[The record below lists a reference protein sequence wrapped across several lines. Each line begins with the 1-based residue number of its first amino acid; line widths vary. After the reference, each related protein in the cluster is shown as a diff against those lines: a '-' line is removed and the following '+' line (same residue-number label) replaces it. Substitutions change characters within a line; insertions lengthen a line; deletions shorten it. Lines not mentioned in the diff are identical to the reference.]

1 VRNRLFLAICVGLN
15 SLISPIALA
24 SCSSV
29 PDKPLVTFKSDVSGI
44 DFTVS
49 PATTGCTATQLNF
62 TYAYY
67 DPTLKTWEA
76 WTKWAIGS
84 STGKSFSF
92 KVPAIKGK
100 SRVTVGLTAGNK
112 WGTSALTREN
122 QVGNGIEFKIA
133 SVESVFE
140 KEVFRVNAKIGTVQV
155 KLRHP
160 EFVECGVHSGYVSD
174 NCRFDFEY
182 DLVTDIKDSKEILGS
197 LSESIYIDIVD
208 EKGVKIGSLG
218 RNYFSYLFSYGNT
231 GSPISASANVKVE
244 TRGKFKIAPGSICD
258 KLCREISNKEFI
270 LRPISQE
277 DATKRQAAIE
287 AKAKQEAEEVIK
299 REAAQQA
306 GKKLTITCK
315 KGSSIKKVTGES
327 PTCPSGYK
335 NPLANYVTFQA
346 FSTCQLYK
354 KDALVGGAQLGD
366 GGRTLI
372 LDAVKERSYQINGL
386 TDTDYKCATRI
397 LKMPEFVAAK
407 VGSTRSIDGIQSA
420 QWGKISAFWNYHP
433 DNGLDITFNSR

>member
-1 VRNRLFLAICVGLN
+1 VRRILIFAICVGLN
-15 SLISPIALA
+15 NLISPIALA

-29 PDKPLVTFKSDVSGI
+29 PDKPLITFKSDVSGI

-49 PATTGCTATQLNF
+49 PASTGCTATQLNF

-67 DPTLKTWEA
+67 DQTLQTWEA

-92 KVPAIKGK
+92 KVPSIKGK

-122 QVGNGIEFKIA
+122 QIGNGIEFPT
-133 SVESVFE
+133 SNLESIFV
-140 KEVFRVNAKIGTVQV
+140 KDLVSINSKIGTLQL
-155 KLRHP
+155 KFRHP
-160 EFVECGVHSGYVSD
+160 EFIECGVHSGLFLD
-174 NCRFDFEY
+174 NCRFAFEY
-182 DLVTDIKDSKEILGS
+182 DLTSDVVETKSMLGT
-197 LSESIYIDIVD
+197 LSEFIYIDVVD
-208 EKGVKIGSLG
+208 DKGTKIGFVTRDIYQFSFSSKNG
-218 RNYFSYLFSYGNT
+218 YF
-231 GSPISASANVKVE
+231 PISASANVKVE
-244 TRGKFKIAPGSICD
+244 TRAKFRLAPSSQCE
-258 KLCREISNKEFI
+258 KLCREISSKEFI

-277 DATKRQAAIE
+277 EATRRQAAIE
-287 AKAKQEAEEVIK
+287 ANAKREAEEATR
-299 REAAQQA
+299 REVAQQA

-327 PTCPSGYK
+327 PTCPKGYK
-335 NPLANYVTFQA
+335 NPLARYLTFQA

-372 LDAVKERSYQINGL
+372 LDAFKERSYQINGL
-386 TDTDYKCATRI
+386 TDADYKCATRI

-407 VGSTRSIDGIQSA
+407 VGSTRAIDGIQSA
-420 QWGKISAFWNYHP
+420 QWGMISAFWNYHP